1 MIFNVSR
8 ASKALIGRHQTDD
21 WPNDSFN
28 RRFVRDTLTELAD
41 EHLIDAKSMFSA
53 IGNNHALLESYS
65 LWLRNKKDFM
75 SAKTWILPGLE
86 EGSIL
91 GMGLDIR
98 DDDRALVEW
107 KLKNV

>member
-1 MIFNVSR
+1 MIFNISR
-8 ASKALIGRHQTDD
+8 ASRALRGLHQSDD

-28 RRFVRDTLTELAD
+28 RRFVMETLTEFAND
-41 EHLIDAKSMFSA
+41 HLIHAKDMFSA
-53 IGNNHALLESYS
+53 IGNNPVLLESYS